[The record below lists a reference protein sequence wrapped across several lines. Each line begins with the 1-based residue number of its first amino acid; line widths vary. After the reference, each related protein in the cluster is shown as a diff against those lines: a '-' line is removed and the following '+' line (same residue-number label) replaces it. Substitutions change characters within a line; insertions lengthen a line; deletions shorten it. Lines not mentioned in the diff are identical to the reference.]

1 MAFLPM
7 VQCYA
12 VWPAVPCS
20 VNKRLEPITGCVLH
34 LRPMQNAWQWAAWG
48 ALLLVVAVG
57 APLDV
62 MQVDAAQYARM
73 SLHMLD
79 HAYRP
84 ADATWLE
91 LYDRGEAYLDKPPLL
106 FWVSASSFK
115 LFGVH
120 NWSYKLPSILF
131 AFLGV
136 YATFRFARLYY
147 SEEVARTAALMF
159 GASAAFV
166 LMTNDV
172 RTDTILTAS
181 VITAIWLGAA
191 WLEQRRT
198 WQLVAAAC
206 AIAAAMMAKGPMGLM
221 APLLALGS
229 QVLLTRRL
237 NVLLDVRWMLL
248 PLLVALLL
256 LPMCMGLYQQHG
268 MHGLRFYFWEQ
279 SFGRLT
285 GENFWKDDSTF
296 LFFTHELPW
305 QVLPWTVFVLA
316 GVVIALRDLLR
327 RVPLPEYASLFGA
340 LLVFLALSRSQFKLP
355 HYLYVV
361 LPLFAVL
368 GARAWHELQGVHALR
383 GIHLAVVFLL
393 WAIAMGIVT
402 WSFPQGGLPYAVL
415 LVVSALVVFWAVR
428 RWSMPAM
435 VQPVTV
441 GVFLVV
447 AFVLNGHFY
456 PHLLRYQAPAM
467 AGQWAAREGLGPE
480 QFYGMRLGGTALDF
494 YAGYPVP
501 WLSDAQEAARIMRPG
516 VVIYT
521 DEEGLQELKR
531 EGMQPREHFPLSDYP
546 VQLLSIDMLEPA
558 QRPTALSQHYL
569 LRF

>member
-1 MAFLPM
+1 ML
-7 VQCYA
+7 QCYA
-12 VWPAVPCS
+12 VCNAPGRAI
-20 VNKRLEPITGCVLH
+20 NKPLEPINGQVLH
-34 LRPMQNAWQWAAWG
+34 LRPMQKAWHWAAWG
-48 ALLLVVAVG
+48 VLLLVVAVG

-91 LYDRGEAYLDKPPLL
+91 LYDRGEDYLDKPPLL

-136 YATFRFARLYY
+136 YSTYRFARLYY
-147 SEEVARTAALMF
+147 SAEVARTAALMF
-159 GASAAFV
+159 GTSAAFV

-191 WLEQRRT
+191 WMEQRRT
-198 WQLVAAAC
+198 WQWVGAAF
-206 AIAAAMMAKGPMGLM
+206 AIAAAMLAKGPMGLM

-229 QVLLTRRL
+229 HVLLARRWK
-237 NVLLDVRWMLL
+237 VLLDARWMLV

-256 LPMCMGLYQQHG
+256 VPMCVGLYQQHG
-268 MHGLRFYFWEQ
+268 MHGIRFYFWEQ

-316 GVVIALRDLLR
+316 GVVISLRDVLR
-327 RVPLPEYASLFGA
+327 RMPLPEYASLFGS

-368 GARAWHELQGVHALR
+368 GARAWHQLKEVRVLR
-383 GIHLAVVFLL
+383 GIHLAIVFLL
-393 WAIAMGIVT
+393 WAIAMAIVT
-402 WSFPQGGLPYAVL
+402 WSFPQGGLPYAAL
-415 LVVSALVVFWAVR
+415 LVVTAILWVWLVR
-428 RWSMPAM
+428 RWGMDAAL
-435 VQPVTV
+435 QPVTV

-447 AFVLNGHFY
+447 AFVLNAHFY
-456 PHLLRYQAPAM
+456 PHLLRFQAPAM
-467 AGQWAAREGLGPE
+467 AGQWAAREVLGPE
-480 QFYGMRLGGTALDF
+480 KFYGMRLGGTALDF

-501 WLSDAQEAARIMRPG
+501 WLSDGQEAARIMQPG

-521 DEEGLQELKR
+521 DDTGLQELLG
-531 EGMQPREHFPLSDYP
+531 EGMVPKERIPLSDYP
-546 VQLLSIDMLEPA
+546 VQLLSIDMLDPA
-558 QRPTALSQHYL
+558 QRPAALSQHYL
-569 LRF
+569 LRY